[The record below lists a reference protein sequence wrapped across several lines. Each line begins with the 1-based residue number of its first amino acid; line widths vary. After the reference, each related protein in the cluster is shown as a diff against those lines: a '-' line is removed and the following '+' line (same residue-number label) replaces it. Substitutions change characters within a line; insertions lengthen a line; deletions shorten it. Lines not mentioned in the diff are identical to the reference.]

1 MPPNHGHRRLPVD
14 MAAGICADSCCRQQI
29 GGRRHWLA
37 LPFNACRLTMLFT
50 GMQKCLKLHHCC
62 LVQVINTIG
71 DSICHIHVQLGGH
84 MPIQHLGKTTPT
96 YPISISTPV
105 TRRCWKRSLLTT
117 TSDFPTDFQF
127 SACRRVR
134 GCMLRQPD
142 VNRNE
147 HHSLFS
153 SIFYIIC

>member
-37 LPFNACRLTMLFT
+37 LPFNACRDAKMFKTSPLL
-50 GMQKCLKLHHCC
+50 
-62 LVQVINTIG
+62 
-71 DSICHIHVQLGGH
+71 LGAGH
-84 MPIQHLGKTTPT
+84 KHNRARRAYAYSAPWEDYTN
-96 YPISISTPV
+96 ISDLAAAISTPV